1 MGKREKHFEK
11 VAEYKARFQSSS
23 TEEIRRRLS
32 FGSLIKEAR
41 IALREILQEHES
53 EGQKEIN

>member
-41 IALREILQEHES
+41 IALREIFQERES
-53 EGQKEIN
+53 EGQTEIN